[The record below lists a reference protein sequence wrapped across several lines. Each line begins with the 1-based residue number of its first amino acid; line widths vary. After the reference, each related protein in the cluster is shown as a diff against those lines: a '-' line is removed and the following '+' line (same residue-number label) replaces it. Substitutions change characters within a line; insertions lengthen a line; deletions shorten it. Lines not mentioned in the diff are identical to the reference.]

1 MYNFIKTS
9 YLNLLSLANSFLV
22 VLANRILNGV
32 AGDNEFAE
40 KKSNLKKLSK
50 ELKNIMS
57 YGISMPQ
64 HVLVK
69 NCKQL

>member
-40 KKSNLKKLSK
+40 KKNKSQKTLKRAQKYYVVW
-50 ELKNIMS
+50 N
-57 YGISMPQ
+57 
-64 HVLVK
+64 
-69 NCKQL
+69 